1 MTPIVAPWSAKPTR
15 TDPQRAR
22 CSPATPTRT
31 LWRRRGPCQ
40 CLASWKPSAATSAML
55 STAGPVS
62 PVPSWR
68 RLVMVMAQGVASGI
82 PLMVGSKLLQGW
94 LTASGVPLALIGLI
108 PLAELP
114 YTLKLFWAPLLDR
127 WPIPWP
133 DRRRGWIVVMQVL
146 LVLVIAGLGLMHP
159 GTDPFN
165 LLLIGEMALL
175 LAICSA
181 TQDIVVDAYRT
192 DLLPEAERGSGAAA
206 AALGYR
212 AAMLAVGAGGFLLA
226 ERYGWSR
233 AFFSAALLLAAVL
246 PFTLTGPRL
255 APVQH
260 AVASLRQAVL
270 GPAREFLHRA
280 GPRRSWQLLL
290 LVLLYRWPDGLL
302 NAMAIPFLKLQDFSD
317 AQIGLVQG
325 GWAIGATMAGTLLG
339 GALFSW
345 LGMNRSLWLF
355 ALAGALGNLSYWA
368 LARFGGGMA
377 GLITAVSLENFSGG
391 MVAAAFVALLMS
403 LCNPRF
409 SATQYALFSGVY
421 AMSRS
426 LLSAPAGVAAE
437 RLGWPSFFLL
447 TVVAAVPGFL
457 LLAQLAPWG
466 ESEARGAFDPARDPT

>member
-1 MTPIVAPWSAKPTR
+1 
-15 TDPQRAR
+15 
-22 CSPATPTRT
+22 
-31 LWRRRGPCQ
+31 
-40 CLASWKPSAATSAML
+40 ML
-55 STAGPVS
+55 SPAGPVS

-233 AFFSAALLLAAVL
+233 AFFSAALLMAAVL

-255 APVQH
+255 APLQH
-260 AVASLRQAVL
+260 AVTSLRQAVL
-270 GPAREFLHRA
+270 GPAREFLYRA

-409 SATQYALFSGVY
+409 SATQYALLSGVY

-466 ESEARGAFDPARDPT
+466 ESETRGAFDPARDPT